1 MIRNKFN
8 LSFSKTFTGD
18 MGQLLPVGW
27 IDVNPGDTLRGSTAA
42 LVRCQQLLAPVM
54 HPCVVRIHHF
64 YVPYRILWE
73 EWEDF
78 ITAGETGEEAPE
90 FPYID
95 FSNDLS
101 TYESS
106 LFDYM
111 GIPPADY
118 SGITLELSA
127 LPFRAYVKIWNEYY
141 RDKDLSLTYTE
152 NVASGGDIQTEY
164 LQVLPICWEKDEF
177 TTSRPWEERGDEVL
191 VPLLGEPPVTGI
203 GKNTLNW
210 TTGPTSA
217 YETGTT
223 ASQSYAKSKG
233 IDVTSGADN
242 IFYVEEDP
250 LKTGYPNIRTDLTR
264 EAGFSLKDLRLA
276 SALQK
281 YKERTAMF
289 GAEYSEYLR
298 YLGVNR
304 NLDARLQKPEYIGGG
319 RQTIQFSEVLSTD
332 GANTGDMYGHG
343 ISAMRTN
350 NYTRFVPEHGL
361 IMTLLSV
368 RPKTIYSNGIHKS
381 WFKKTRAEYF
391 QPELQLI
398 GQQEVLNKEIYSE
411 HSTPDGV
418 FGYRPQYDEYRSM
431 PSGIAGEFRSTLD
444 HWHLCR
450 MFGSDPAL
458 NNTFVHCSPD
468 KRIFAAPSAAGL
480 LITSNNR
487 VIARRNLIKYPGT
500 KIL

>member
-1 MIRNKFN
+1 MRRNKFN
-8 LSFSKTFTGD
+8 LSNSKTFTGD
-18 MGQLLPVGW
+18 MGQLIPVQW
-27 IDVNPGDTLRGSTAA
+27 YDVNPGDTVRGSTAA
-42 LVRCQQLLAPVM
+42 LVRCQQLLSPVM

-64 YVPYRILWE
+64 YVPYRILWDD
-73 EWEDF
+73 WEDF
-78 ITAGETGEEAPE
+78 ITAGATGEEAPE

-95 FSNDLS
+95 FSSDLS
-101 TYESS
+101 AYESS

-118 SGITLELSA
+118 SGITLHLSA
-127 LPFRAYVKIWNEYY
+127 LPFRAYSKIWNEYY
-141 RDKDLSLTYTE
+141 KDKDISNTLTEVTTDGHD
-152 NVASGGDIQTEY
+152 ATTEY
-164 LQVLPICWEKDEF
+164 LNVQPICWEKDEF

-191 VPLLGEPPVTGI
+191 VPLLGTPPVTGI
-203 GKNTLNW
+203 GKFAQTFA
-210 TTGPTSA
+210 TTNA
-217 YETGTT
+217 AVYETDGSGTVNYANAALT
-223 ASQSYAKSKG
+223 DPASDGRKVYIEQ
-233 IDVTSGADN
+233 DPDN
-242 IFYVEEDP
+242 I
-250 LKTGYPNIRTDLTR
+250 GYPNIRSEL
-264 EAGFSLKDLRLA
+264 ALGGGFSIKDLRLA

-319 RQTIQFSEVLSTD
+319 RQTIQFSEVLATD

-350 NYTRFVPEHGL
+350 NFTRFIPEHGL
-361 IMTLLSV
+361 IMTLISV
-368 RPKTIYSNGIHKS
+368 RPKTVYANGIHKS
-381 WFKKTRAEYF
+381 WLKKTRAEYF

-398 GQQEVLNKEIYSE
+398 GQQEVLNIEVYSE
-411 HSTPDGV
+411 HSTPNGV
-418 FGYRPQYDEYRSM
+418 FGYRPQYDEYRAQ
-431 PSGIAGEFRSTLD
+431 PSGIAGEFRTTLD

-458 NNTFVHCSPD
+458 NPTFVHCSPD
-468 KRIFAAPSAAGL
+468 KRIFASEATAGL
-480 LITSNNR
+480 LITAQNR
-487 VIARRNLIKYPGT
+487 TIARRNLIKYPGT